1 MGDSMKRTLR
11 ILLLSI
17 FFIVFSIV
25 FSLFASAASGAGDGI
40 VWNFNENTGFLE
52 LNGAGTM
59 TDFENAE
66 DAPWFS
72 VRNKIKTIGFYGN
85 ITSVGSNA
93 FRSCSVEELY
103 LNDSVKTVGA
113 SSFEDCGNLKSIS
126 LPNVTRVGAFA
137 FSGCDGSASVS
148 GEKLEIIEDNAFA
161 NNCRAATIS
170 VGKNVRS
177 IGNYAFY
184 RCSSVKSFAIPSATK
199 TIGDYAFSYCS
210 VLANVS
216 GGEALERI
224 GANAF
229 YFCPAMKNYTFSDS
243 LKYIGESAFE
253 GNRYLTSVALGNGVE
268 EIGANAFFKC
278 MKLTEITGGEALK
291 KSGKRAFFA
300 TGFYN
305 DSSNWENG
313 VLYVGTCAVA
323 GSLNCPV
330 AVTLKGSTTSVGDG
344 AFAGNNDLLNITF
357 PKTVKLIG
365 EYAFSNCS
373 KLLIVYY
380 GGSNTEWDSEVE
392 RSVGNDVLNTV
403 RIVFGSYSM
412 AGDLNDDKI
421 INAKDSVL
429 LAQHLAKWDVLINQ
443 IGADCNGDGVIN
455 AQDSVLL
462 AQYLANWDVELKNP
476 AGNTGD
482 YGGDIDIPAD
492 GIFGNKKGDVE
503 LPSGDLLT

>member
-1 MGDSMKRTLR
+1 MKRTLKV
-11 ILLLSI
+11 IFLSVTI
-17 FFIVFSIV
+17 AG
-25 FSLFASAASGAGDGI
+25 LFAAFVLSVGAADGAGNGI
-40 VWNFNENTGFLE
+40 VWQFNEQTGFLE
-52 LNGAGTM
+52 LNGSGTM
-59 TDFENAE
+59 TDFDNAE

-85 ITSVGSNA
+85 ITNVGSNA

-103 LNDSVKTVGA
+103 LNDSVKTIGA
-113 SSFEDCGNLKSIS
+113 SAFEGCGNLKSIS
-126 LPNVTRVGAFA
+126 LPSVTRVGAFA
-137 FSGCDGSASVS
+137 FSGCDGATSVN
-148 GEKLEIIEDNAFA
+148 GEKLEVIEDNAFA
-161 NNCRAATIS
+161 YNCMASTIS
-170 VGKNVRS
+170 VGNKVTS

-184 RCSSVKSFAIPSATK
+184 RCSSVKSFAIPSVTK
-199 TIGDYAFSYCS
+199 TIGVHAFSYCS
-210 VLANVS
+210 VLATIS
-216 GGEALERI
+216 GGGALERI

-229 YFCPAMKNYTFSDS
+229 YFCAAMKSYTFNDS

-253 GNRYLTSVALGNGVE
+253 GNRYLTSVTLGNGVE

-278 MKLTEITGGEALK
+278 MKLTTITGGEALR

-300 TGFYN
+300 TGYYN
-305 DSSNWENG
+305 DSANWENG

-323 GSLNCPV
+323 ASINCPV

-344 AFAGNNDLLNITF
+344 AFAGNKDLLNITF
-357 PKTVKLIG
+357 PQTVKLIG

-373 KLLIVYY
+373 KLLIVHY
-380 GGSNTEWDSEVE
+380 GGSNTEWTYDVDKA
-392 RSVGNDVLNTV
+392 VGNDVLDTV

-412 AGDLNDDKI
+412 AGDLNDDKT

-429 LAQHLAKWDVLINQ
+429 LAQHLAKWDVMINQ

-476 AGNTGD
+476 GGNTGD
-482 YGGDIDIPAD
+482 YGGDVDIPAD
-492 GIFGNKKGDVE
+492 GIFGNKNGDVE
-503 LPSGDLLT
+503 LPSTDLLK